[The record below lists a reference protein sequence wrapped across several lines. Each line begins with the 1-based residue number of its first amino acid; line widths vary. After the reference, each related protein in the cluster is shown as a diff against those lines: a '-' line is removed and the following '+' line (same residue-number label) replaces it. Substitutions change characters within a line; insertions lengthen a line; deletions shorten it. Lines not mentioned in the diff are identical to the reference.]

1 MTVAVTVAGY
11 CECTNEFGRPPYG
24 RVPPGPDALFEDLER
39 S

>member
-11 CECTNEFGRPPYG
+11 CACTNEFGRPPY
-24 RVPPGPDALFEDLER
+24 RVLPSAPDALFKDLEG